1 MRFGPEYRLNG
12 IDFVACCADN
22 YYNIIWEVFINRP
35 FSTGLLVWQRNTMA
49 QNNLRKAAVFLL
61 SIPKDQAGELLSRLE
76 PKQVEAVMTEIARLG
91 IITPEE
97 QENVIREFS
106 KANPTKL
113 IGGSGGLAAAE
124 QLAESALGA
133 NGQGVIDSVR
143 SSLEAIPFGFLQ
155 KVDSENLLTFIID
168 EHPQTIALIVSHLR
182 PSQGADI
189 INGLPPERQL
199 SVIRRIATMQQ
210 TSPEIIKEVEK
221 GLENRMSSVMS
232 QKLENAGGVGSV
244 AEILNVIDR
253 ATGRNIMENLSQD
266 DPELVDEIRRLMF
279 VFEDILKLAEPDI
292 QKVLK
297 NVESSQWAIALK
309 GASEELKE
317 KIFRNMSKRAAAML
331 TEEME
336 YLGPMRSSDVE
347 RVQQEIV
354 DIVRRLE
361 DAGEVTVHSG
371 KGGEERFVQ

>member
-1 MRFGPEYRLNG
+1 
-12 IDFVACCADN
+12 
-22 YYNIIWEVFINRP
+22 
-35 FSTGLLVWQRNTMA
+35 MA
-49 QNNLRKAAVFLL
+49 QNNLRKAAVFLI
-61 SIPKDQAGELLSRLE
+61 SIPKDQAGHLLSRLE
-76 PKQVEAVMTEIARLG
+76 PKQVEAVMTEVARLG

-113 IGGSGGLAAAE
+113 IGGAGGLSVAE
-124 QLAESALGA
+124 QLAEAALGA
-133 NGQGVIDSVR
+133 DGQGVIDSVR

-182 PSQGADI
+182 PAQGADI
-189 INGLPPERQL
+189 INGLPPERQM

-253 ATGRNIMENLSQD
+253 STGRNIMENLSQD

-297 NVESSQWAIALK
+297 NVESSQWAVALK
-309 GASEELKE
+309 GASDELKE
-317 KIFRNMSKRAAAML
+317 KIFRNMSKRAASML

-371 KGGEERFVQ
+371 KGGEERFIQ

>member
-1 MRFGPEYRLNG
+1 
-12 IDFVACCADN
+12 
-22 YYNIIWEVFINRP
+22 
-35 FSTGLLVWQRNTMA
+35 MA
-49 QNNLRKAAVFLL
+49 QNNIRKAAVFLI
-61 SIPKDQAGELLSRLE
+61 SIPKEQAKEILSRLNK
-76 PKQVEAVMTEIARLG
+76 KQVEVVMTEISRIGLV
-91 IITPEE
+91 TPEE

-106 KANPTKL
+106 KANPAKL
-113 IGGSGGLAAAE
+113 VGSVGGFEIALD
-124 QLAESALGA
+124 LAEAALGA
-133 NGQGVIDSVR
+133 DGTALIDSVR
-143 SSLEAIPFGFLQ
+143 GSLEAIPFGFLQ
-155 KVDSENLLTFIID
+155 KVDNDNLLTFIID

-232 QKLENAGGVGSV
+232 QKFERAGGVNSV

-253 ATGRNIMENLSQD
+253 STGRNIMENLAQD

-279 VFEDILKLAEPDI
+279 VFEDILKLSDNEF
-292 QKVLK
+292 QKILK
-297 NVESSQWAIALK
+297 NVENSQWALALK

-317 KIFRNMSKRAAAML
+317 KLFRNMSKRAGKML
-331 TEEME
+331 QEEME
-336 YLGPMRSSDVE
+336 YLGPQRSSDVE

-354 DIVRRLE
+354 DIIRKLE
-361 DAGEVTVHSG
+361 DAGEITVHSG
-371 KGGEERFVQ
+371 KGGEEKFIQ